1 MKKQNHD
8 NSEVVFDGKLA
19 NSVENEKFCRM
30 VS

>member
-8 NSEVVFDGKLA
+8 NSEVVFDGKLT
-19 NSVENEKFCRM
+19 NSVENEKFCRT